1 VSAGLTGRA
10 ALGLGEPSAVGGH
23 STRVPDSE
31 AGRQSISAPG
41 LQNPGYF
48 LRVVGGSTPL
58 TPAPRCPRPIP
69 YQATRKRRSA
79 GPQSAI
85 AGGFTRHCSFWASLR
100 RFTAYVLQGRRG
112 KWSYQNHGRFWYYLA
127 CSMWYPGGK
136 SGMIWPVILRIQR
149 GEQTTCLTR
158 EDARRVQGVGF
169 FPNAP
174 RLPCWSHVG
183 SRLAEAQK
191 KGCS

>member
-1 VSAGLTGRA
+1 MAGTLRGYLTARQGVSQLAPWFAKSRLLPSGGGRQHTTNA
-10 ALGLGEPSAVGGH
+10 RSAVPPPN
-23 STRVPDSE
+23 S
-31 AGRQSISAPG
+31 
-41 LQNPGYF
+41 
-48 LRVVGGSTPL
+48 
-58 TPAPRCPRPIP
+58 

-79 GPQSAI
+79 RPQSTI
-85 AGGFTRHCSFWASLR
+85 AGGFTRHCSFWASPR
-100 RFTAYVLQGRRG
+100 RFTAYVLHGRRG

-136 SGMIWPVILRIQR
+136 SGMIWPAILRIQR